1 LSGATTVNVV
11 LANGANL
18 RTTPTAGATIRA
30 RGLVFVN
37 GTAYTLVAVRDD
49 DNH

>member
-1 LSGATTVNVV
+1 MF
-11 LANGANL
+11 ANGANL
-18 RTTPTAGATIRA
+18 QTTPTAGATIRV

-37 GTAYTLVAVRDD
+37 GTAYTMVAVRDD